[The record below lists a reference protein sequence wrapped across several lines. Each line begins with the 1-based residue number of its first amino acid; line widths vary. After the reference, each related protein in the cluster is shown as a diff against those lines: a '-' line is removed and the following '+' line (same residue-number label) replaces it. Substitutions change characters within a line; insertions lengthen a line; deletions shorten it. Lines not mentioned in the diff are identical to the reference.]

1 MADAEKKTK
10 CEKLLE
16 KEEKKREKRIMK
28 EKSKQYD
35 GGFTARC
42 VALLLGFVLG
52 VVGTIGGA
60 AGAGYYLVSHK
71 SVKEV
76 AGIAGGDK
84 FDLDKYLSAEYSE
97 KTLLQFFKDLG
108 DVTSKL
114 KGAEASISTLAEIS
128 PYVSDIADKLAG
140 KLSELG
146 LDVDADALKTTPF
159 NRLSEFLQETVQ
171 NTRLGTLIGAKPDG
185 TIMGLLCYGEE
196 GVNYTLDE
204 DGNITWIGDSHE
216 LSVKD
221 FMDNGATSDVF
232 NRLSLKAV
240 METNG
245 SVNTS
250 DPITRVL
257 VYGTKGVDYAAVA
270 GADGKETIIMLP
282 LAYDYNEGTGVLTDD
297 HNKEVTNFYS
307 YDAATKVI
315 ALFGSETPAEGDT
328 PSSYLYET
336 DGKWYAYATET
347 DLAAA
352 VAGEASAAKKRILHK
367 ATTLGNLLKGDFMGM
382 VEGVELASLLNV
394 TADSEGTLLAI
405 AYGNEGEDYRI
416 ETDAAGNKNI
426 VMQNGAK
433 PRTIKDLRDGN
444 VKFEDL
450 ELGGILKIK
459 PHDGSNET
467 KLNLAYGEEGKHY
480 TYDDSAEKITW
491 LNKRY
496 IEKTDGAETAL
507 YDADGKKIDGATKN
521 GGEWTFTQDGVS
533 YTAKKAG
540 TLGLHTFYAY
550 KVGETAPVTYK
561 ARTIADLK
569 NLQTTELV
577 GRSSLESLLGV
588 GADTDGVLRSLAYGK
603 QGLSYRIEETT
614 DGNGNVTK
622 SIVMLPVTYT
632 FDGTDWKD
640 ENGAIVTPVSSD
652 GNTYEFL
659 FSEDGVFGYVY
670 AENVTAAGSY
680 PLCDAFGAALTHKK
694 RSIDSLKAENATK
707 AFNEIELRAI
717 VPENTGDSINLYLLY
732 GKAGIDYEIDAEG
745 NVKMLNGAVP
755 KTIGSLREK
764 GENSIFSKLRRELTI
779 GQMLGNVDDNKILKN
794 LKDSTLDSLG
804 ADIKRLTVGSIFEDA
819 DSNKILK
826 PLKYS
831 TFDTL
836 NDDIKNLKITDVFE
850 DDIYYKNAD
859 GDFTDKNGNVVTY
872 ENKVMRGEWNY
883 LLRDPSDPTKTPD
896 SYTVVNMG
904 ALTNNMTENVKNSSV
919 YKLNEDF
926 NLEIDTSATS
936 FLHLALSGTN
946 LQTLVTAGKME
957 SARKDELT
965 GKHVGDL
972 TIKELFDYIPTLIGS
987 VPGV

>member
-1 MADAEKKTK
+1 MV
-10 CEKLLE
+10 
-16 KEEKKREKRIMK
+16 RI
-28 EKSKQYD
+28 
-35 GGFTARC
+35 
-42 VALLLGFVLG
+42 
-52 VVGTIGGA
+52 
-60 AGAGYYLVSHK
+60 
-71 SVKEV
+71 
-76 AGIAGGDK
+76 
-84 FDLDKYLSAEYSE
+84 
-97 KTLLQFFKDLG
+97 
-108 DVTSKL
+108 
-114 KGAEASISTLAEIS
+114 
-128 PYVSDIADKLAG
+128 
-140 KLSELG
+140 
-146 LDVDADALKTTPF
+146 
-159 NRLSEFLQETVQ
+159 
-171 NTRLGTLIGAKPDG
+171 
-185 TIMGLLCYGEE
+185 
-196 GVNYTLDE
+196 
-204 DGNITWIGDSHE
+204 
-216 LSVKD
+216 
-221 FMDNGATSDVF
+221 
-232 NRLSLKAV
+232 
-240 METNG
+240 
-245 SVNTS
+245 
-250 DPITRVL
+250 
-257 VYGTKGVDYAAVA
+257 
-270 GADGKETIIMLP
+270 
-282 LAYDYNEGTGVLTDD
+282 
-297 HNKEVTNFYS
+297 
-307 YDAATKVI
+307 
-315 ALFGSETPAEGDT
+315 
-328 PSSYLYET
+328 
-336 DGKWYAYATET
+336 
-347 DLAAA
+347 
-352 VAGEASAAKKRILHK
+352 
-367 ATTLGNLLKGDFMGM
+367 
-382 VEGVELASLLNV
+382 
-394 TADSEGTLLAI
+394 
-405 AYGNEGEDYRI
+405 
-416 ETDAAGNKNI
+416 
-426 VMQNGAK
+426 
-433 PRTIKDLRDGN
+433 RDGN

-459 PHDGSNET
+459 PHDGTNET
-467 KLNLAYGEEGKHY
+467 MLNLAYGEEGKHY

-577 GRSSLESLLGV
+577 GGSSLESFLGV
-588 GADTDGVLRSLAYGK
+588 GADTDGMLRSLAYGK

-659 FSEDGVFGYVY
+659 FSEDGVFEYVY

-745 NVKMLNGAVP
+745 NVKMLNGAAP
-755 KTIGSLREK
+755 KTIGALREK
-764 GENSIFSKLRRELTI
+764 GENSVFSKLRRELTI

-826 PLKYS
+826 PLKNS

-859 GDFTDKNGNVVTY
+859 GHFTDKNGNVVTY

-987 VPGV
+987 DPGL

>member
-1 MADAEKKTK
+1 
-10 CEKLLE
+10 
-16 KEEKKREKRIMK
+16 
-28 EKSKQYD
+28 
-35 GGFTARC
+35 
-42 VALLLGFVLG
+42 
-52 VVGTIGGA
+52 
-60 AGAGYYLVSHK
+60 
-71 SVKEV
+71 
-76 AGIAGGDK
+76 
-84 FDLDKYLSAEYSE
+84 
-97 KTLLQFFKDLG
+97 
-108 DVTSKL
+108 
-114 KGAEASISTLAEIS
+114 
-128 PYVSDIADKLAG
+128 
-140 KLSELG
+140 
-146 LDVDADALKTTPF
+146 
-159 NRLSEFLQETVQ
+159 
-171 NTRLGTLIGAKPDG
+171 
-185 TIMGLLCYGEE
+185 
-196 GVNYTLDE
+196 
-204 DGNITWIGDSHE
+204 
-216 LSVKD
+216 
-221 FMDNGATSDVF
+221 
-232 NRLSLKAV
+232 
-240 METNG
+240 
-245 SVNTS
+245 
-250 DPITRVL
+250 
-257 VYGTKGVDYAAVA
+257 
-270 GADGKETIIMLP
+270 
-282 LAYDYNEGTGVLTDD
+282 
-297 HNKEVTNFYS
+297 
-307 YDAATKVI
+307 
-315 ALFGSETPAEGDT
+315 
-328 PSSYLYET
+328 
-336 DGKWYAYATET
+336 
-347 DLAAA
+347 
-352 VAGEASAAKKRILHK
+352 
-367 ATTLGNLLKGDFMGM
+367 
-382 VEGVELASLLNV
+382 
-394 TADSEGTLLAI
+394 
-405 AYGNEGEDYRI
+405 
-416 ETDAAGNKNI
+416 
-426 VMQNGAK
+426 MQNGAK

-450 ELGGILKIK
+450 ELGDILKIK

-745 NVKMLNGAVP
+745 NVKMLNGAAP
-755 KTIGSLREK
+755 KTIGALREK

-826 PLKYS
+826 PLKNS

-896 SYTVVNMG
+896 SYTLVNMG

>member
-1 MADAEKKTK
+1 M
-10 CEKLLE
+10 
-16 KEEKKREKRIMK
+16 
-28 EKSKQYD
+28 
-35 GGFTARC
+35 
-42 VALLLGFVLG
+42 
-52 VVGTIGGA
+52 
-60 AGAGYYLVSHK
+60 
-71 SVKEV
+71 
-76 AGIAGGDK
+76 
-84 FDLDKYLSAEYSE
+84 
-97 KTLLQFFKDLG
+97 
-108 DVTSKL
+108 
-114 KGAEASISTLAEIS
+114 
-128 PYVSDIADKLAG
+128 
-140 KLSELG
+140 
-146 LDVDADALKTTPF
+146 
-159 NRLSEFLQETVQ
+159 
-171 NTRLGTLIGAKPDG
+171 
-185 TIMGLLCYGEE
+185 
-196 GVNYTLDE
+196 
-204 DGNITWIGDSHE
+204 
-216 LSVKD
+216 
-221 FMDNGATSDVF
+221 
-232 NRLSLKAV
+232 
-240 METNG
+240 
-245 SVNTS
+245 
-250 DPITRVL
+250 
-257 VYGTKGVDYAAVA
+257 
-270 GADGKETIIMLP
+270 
-282 LAYDYNEGTGVLTDD
+282 
-297 HNKEVTNFYS
+297 
-307 YDAATKVI
+307 
-315 ALFGSETPAEGDT
+315 
-328 PSSYLYET
+328 
-336 DGKWYAYATET
+336 
-347 DLAAA
+347 
-352 VAGEASAAKKRILHK
+352 
-367 ATTLGNLLKGDFMGM
+367 
-382 VEGVELASLLNV
+382 
-394 TADSEGTLLAI
+394 
-405 AYGNEGEDYRI
+405 
-416 ETDAAGNKNI
+416 
-426 VMQNGAK
+426 
-433 PRTIKDLRDGN
+433 
-444 VKFEDL
+444 
-450 ELGGILKIK
+450 
-459 PHDGSNET
+459 
-467 KLNLAYGEEGKHY
+467 
-480 TYDDSAEKITW
+480 
-491 LNKRY
+491 
-496 IEKTDGAETAL
+496 
-507 YDADGKKIDGATKN
+507 
-521 GGEWTFTQDGVS
+521 
-533 YTAKKAG
+533 
-540 TLGLHTFYAY
+540 HTFYAY

-577 GRSSLESLLGV
+577 GGSSLESLLGV

-614 DGNGNVTK
+614 DGYGNVTK

-632 FDGTDWKD
+632 FDGTDWKG

-652 GNTYEFL
+652 GDTYEFL

-707 AFNEIELRAI
+707 VFNEIELRAI

-745 NVKMLNGAVP
+745 NVKMLNGAAP
-755 KTIGSLREK
+755 KTIGALREK

-826 PLKYS
+826 PLKNS

-859 GDFTDKNGNVVTY
+859 GHFTDKNGNVVTY

-987 VPGV
+987 VPGL

>member
-1 MADAEKKTK
+1 
-10 CEKLLE
+10 
-16 KEEKKREKRIMK
+16 
-28 EKSKQYD
+28 
-35 GGFTARC
+35 
-42 VALLLGFVLG
+42 
-52 VVGTIGGA
+52 
-60 AGAGYYLVSHK
+60 
-71 SVKEV
+71 
-76 AGIAGGDK
+76 
-84 FDLDKYLSAEYSE
+84 
-97 KTLLQFFKDLG
+97 
-108 DVTSKL
+108 
-114 KGAEASISTLAEIS
+114 
-128 PYVSDIADKLAG
+128 
-140 KLSELG
+140 
-146 LDVDADALKTTPF
+146 
-159 NRLSEFLQETVQ
+159 
-171 NTRLGTLIGAKPDG
+171 
-185 TIMGLLCYGEE
+185 
-196 GVNYTLDE
+196 
-204 DGNITWIGDSHE
+204 
-216 LSVKD
+216 
-221 FMDNGATSDVF
+221 
-232 NRLSLKAV
+232 
-240 METNG
+240 
-245 SVNTS
+245 
-250 DPITRVL
+250 
-257 VYGTKGVDYAAVA
+257 
-270 GADGKETIIMLP
+270 MLP

-315 ALFGSETPAEGDT
+315 ALFSSETPAEGNI

-336 DGKWYAYATET
+336 GGKWYAYATET

-352 VAGEASAAKKRILHK
+352 VAGEASAAEKRILHK

-450 ELGGILKIK
+450 ELGDILKIK

-632 FDGTDWKD
+632 FDDTDWKD

-670 AENVTAAGSY
+670 AENVSAAGSY

-717 VPENTGDSINLYLLY
+717 IPENTGDSINLYLLY

-826 PLKYS
+826 PLKNS

-836 NDDIKNLKITDVFE
+836 NDDIKKLKITDVFE

-896 SYTVVNMG
+896 SYTLVNMG

-946 LQTLVTAGKME
+946 LQTLVTDGKME

-987 VPGV
+987 VPGL

>member
-1 MADAEKKTK
+1 
-10 CEKLLE
+10 
-16 KEEKKREKRIMK
+16 
-28 EKSKQYD
+28 
-35 GGFTARC
+35 
-42 VALLLGFVLG
+42 
-52 VVGTIGGA
+52 
-60 AGAGYYLVSHK
+60 
-71 SVKEV
+71 
-76 AGIAGGDK
+76 
-84 FDLDKYLSAEYSE
+84 
-97 KTLLQFFKDLG
+97 
-108 DVTSKL
+108 
-114 KGAEASISTLAEIS
+114 
-128 PYVSDIADKLAG
+128 
-140 KLSELG
+140 
-146 LDVDADALKTTPF
+146 
-159 NRLSEFLQETVQ
+159 
-171 NTRLGTLIGAKPDG
+171 
-185 TIMGLLCYGEE
+185 
-196 GVNYTLDE
+196 
-204 DGNITWIGDSHE
+204 
-216 LSVKD
+216 
-221 FMDNGATSDVF
+221 
-232 NRLSLKAV
+232 
-240 METNG
+240 
-245 SVNTS
+245 
-250 DPITRVL
+250 
-257 VYGTKGVDYAAVA
+257 
-270 GADGKETIIMLP
+270 
-282 LAYDYNEGTGVLTDD
+282 
-297 HNKEVTNFYS
+297 
-307 YDAATKVI
+307 
-315 ALFGSETPAEGDT
+315 
-328 PSSYLYET
+328 
-336 DGKWYAYATET
+336 
-347 DLAAA
+347 
-352 VAGEASAAKKRILHK
+352 
-367 ATTLGNLLKGDFMGM
+367 MGM

-467 KLNLAYGEEGKHY
+467 MLNLAYGEEGKHY

-717 VPENTGDSINLYLLY
+717 IPENTGDSINLYLLY

-745 NVKMLNGAVP
+745 NVKMLNGAAP
-755 KTIGSLREK
+755 KTIGELREK

-826 PLKYS
+826 PLKNS

-896 SYTVVNMG
+896 SYTLVNMG

-936 FLHLALSGTN
+936 FLHLALSGAN

>member
-1 MADAEKKTK
+1 
-10 CEKLLE
+10 
-16 KEEKKREKRIMK
+16 
-28 EKSKQYD
+28 
-35 GGFTARC
+35 
-42 VALLLGFVLG
+42 
-52 VVGTIGGA
+52 
-60 AGAGYYLVSHK
+60 
-71 SVKEV
+71 
-76 AGIAGGDK
+76 
-84 FDLDKYLSAEYSE
+84 
-97 KTLLQFFKDLG
+97 
-108 DVTSKL
+108 
-114 KGAEASISTLAEIS
+114 
-128 PYVSDIADKLAG
+128 
-140 KLSELG
+140 
-146 LDVDADALKTTPF
+146 
-159 NRLSEFLQETVQ
+159 
-171 NTRLGTLIGAKPDG
+171 
-185 TIMGLLCYGEE
+185 
-196 GVNYTLDE
+196 
-204 DGNITWIGDSHE
+204 
-216 LSVKD
+216 
-221 FMDNGATSDVF
+221 
-232 NRLSLKAV
+232 
-240 METNG
+240 
-245 SVNTS
+245 
-250 DPITRVL
+250 
-257 VYGTKGVDYAAVA
+257 
-270 GADGKETIIMLP
+270 
-282 LAYDYNEGTGVLTDD
+282 
-297 HNKEVTNFYS
+297 
-307 YDAATKVI
+307 
-315 ALFGSETPAEGDT
+315 
-328 PSSYLYET
+328 
-336 DGKWYAYATET
+336 
-347 DLAAA
+347 
-352 VAGEASAAKKRILHK
+352 
-367 ATTLGNLLKGDFMGM
+367 MGM

-405 AYGNEGEDYRI
+405 AYGTEGEDYRI

-450 ELGGILKIK
+450 ELGDILKIK

-521 GGEWTFTQDGVS
+521 GGEWTFTQNGVS

-659 FSEDGVFGYVY
+659 FSEDGAFGYVY
-670 AENVTAAGSY
+670 AENVSAAGSY

-826 PLKYS
+826 PLKNS

-836 NDDIKNLKITDVFE
+836 NDDIKKLKITDVFE
-850 DDIYYKNAD
+850 DDIYYKDAD
-859 GDFTDKNGNVVTY
+859 GNFTDKNGNVVTY

-896 SYTVVNMG
+896 SYTLVNMG

>member
-1 MADAEKKTK
+1 
-10 CEKLLE
+10 
-16 KEEKKREKRIMK
+16 
-28 EKSKQYD
+28 
-35 GGFTARC
+35 
-42 VALLLGFVLG
+42 
-52 VVGTIGGA
+52 
-60 AGAGYYLVSHK
+60 
-71 SVKEV
+71 
-76 AGIAGGDK
+76 
-84 FDLDKYLSAEYSE
+84 
-97 KTLLQFFKDLG
+97 
-108 DVTSKL
+108 
-114 KGAEASISTLAEIS
+114 
-128 PYVSDIADKLAG
+128 
-140 KLSELG
+140 
-146 LDVDADALKTTPF
+146 
-159 NRLSEFLQETVQ
+159 
-171 NTRLGTLIGAKPDG
+171 
-185 TIMGLLCYGEE
+185 
-196 GVNYTLDE
+196 
-204 DGNITWIGDSHE
+204 
-216 LSVKD
+216 
-221 FMDNGATSDVF
+221 
-232 NRLSLKAV
+232 
-240 METNG
+240 
-245 SVNTS
+245 
-250 DPITRVL
+250 
-257 VYGTKGVDYAAVA
+257 
-270 GADGKETIIMLP
+270 
-282 LAYDYNEGTGVLTDD
+282 
-297 HNKEVTNFYS
+297 
-307 YDAATKVI
+307 
-315 ALFGSETPAEGDT
+315 
-328 PSSYLYET
+328 
-336 DGKWYAYATET
+336 
-347 DLAAA
+347 
-352 VAGEASAAKKRILHK
+352 
-367 ATTLGNLLKGDFMGM
+367 MGM

-450 ELGGILKIK
+450 ELGGILKIT
-459 PHDGSNET
+459 PHDGTNET
-467 KLNLAYGEEGKHY
+467 MLNLAYGEEGKHY

-577 GRSSLESLLGV
+577 GGSSLENLLGV
-588 GADTDGVLRSLAYGK
+588 GADTDGILRSLAYGK
-603 QGLSYRIEETT
+603 QGLSYRIDETT

-659 FSEDGVFGYVY
+659 FSEDGVFEYVY
-670 AENVTAAGSY
+670 AENVSAAGSY

-745 NVKMLNGAVP
+745 NVKMLNGAAP
-755 KTIGSLREK
+755 KTIGALREK

-819 DSNKILK
+819 DSTKILK
-826 PLKYS
+826 PLKNS

-859 GDFTDKNGNVVTY
+859 GHFTDKNGNVVTY

-987 VPGV
+987 VPGL

>member
-1 MADAEKKTK
+1 
-10 CEKLLE
+10 
-16 KEEKKREKRIMK
+16 
-28 EKSKQYD
+28 
-35 GGFTARC
+35 
-42 VALLLGFVLG
+42 
-52 VVGTIGGA
+52 
-60 AGAGYYLVSHK
+60 
-71 SVKEV
+71 
-76 AGIAGGDK
+76 
-84 FDLDKYLSAEYSE
+84 
-97 KTLLQFFKDLG
+97 
-108 DVTSKL
+108 
-114 KGAEASISTLAEIS
+114 
-128 PYVSDIADKLAG
+128 
-140 KLSELG
+140 
-146 LDVDADALKTTPF
+146 
-159 NRLSEFLQETVQ
+159 
-171 NTRLGTLIGAKPDG
+171 
-185 TIMGLLCYGEE
+185 
-196 GVNYTLDE
+196 
-204 DGNITWIGDSHE
+204 
-216 LSVKD
+216 
-221 FMDNGATSDVF
+221 
-232 NRLSLKAV
+232 
-240 METNG
+240 
-245 SVNTS
+245 
-250 DPITRVL
+250 
-257 VYGTKGVDYAAVA
+257 
-270 GADGKETIIMLP
+270 
-282 LAYDYNEGTGVLTDD
+282 
-297 HNKEVTNFYS
+297 
-307 YDAATKVI
+307 
-315 ALFGSETPAEGDT
+315 
-328 PSSYLYET
+328 
-336 DGKWYAYATET
+336 
-347 DLAAA
+347 
-352 VAGEASAAKKRILHK
+352 
-367 ATTLGNLLKGDFMGM
+367 MGM

-426 VMQNGAK
+426 VLQNGAK

-450 ELGGILKIK
+450 ELGDILKIK

-467 KLNLAYGEEGKHY
+467 MLNLAYGEEGKHY

-521 GGEWTFTQDGVS
+521 GGEWTFMQDGVS

-540 TLGLHTFYAY
+540 ALGLHTFYAY

-577 GRSSLESLLGV
+577 GGSSLESFLGV
-588 GADTDGVLRSLAYGK
+588 GADTDGMLRSLAYGK

-640 ENGAIVTPVSSD
+640 ENGAMVTPVSSD

-670 AENVTAAGSY
+670 AENVSAAGSY

-694 RSIDSLKAENATK
+694 RSLDSLKAENATK

-745 NVKMLNGAVP
+745 NVKMLNGAAP
-755 KTIGSLREK
+755 KTIGALREK
-764 GENSIFSKLRRELTI
+764 GENSVFSKLRRELTI

-826 PLKYS
+826 PLKNS

-859 GDFTDKNGNVVTY
+859 GNFTDKNGNVVTY

-896 SYTVVNMG
+896 SYTLVNMG

-987 VPGV
+987 VPGL

>member
-52 VVGTIGGA
+52 VAGTIGGA

-204 DGNITWIGDSHE
+204 NGNITWIGDSHE

-257 VYGTKGVDYAAVA
+257 VYGTKDVDYAAVA

-297 HNKEVTNFYS
+297 HDKEVANFYS

-367 ATTLGNLLKGDFMGM
+367 ATTLGNLLKGDFTGM

-450 ELGGILKIK
+450 ELGDILKIK

-496 IEKTDGAETAL
+496 IEKT
-507 YDADGKKIDGATKN
+507 DGATKN

-670 AENVTAAGSY
+670 AENVTAAGNY

-745 NVKMLNGAVP
+745 NVKMLNGAAP
-755 KTIGSLREK
+755 KTIGALREK

-826 PLKYS
+826 PLKNS

-926 NLEIDTSATS
+926 NLEIDISATS

-946 LQTLVTAGKME
+946 LQTLVTDGKME

>member
-1 MADAEKKTK
+1 
-10 CEKLLE
+10 
-16 KEEKKREKRIMK
+16 
-28 EKSKQYD
+28 
-35 GGFTARC
+35 
-42 VALLLGFVLG
+42 
-52 VVGTIGGA
+52 
-60 AGAGYYLVSHK
+60 
-71 SVKEV
+71 
-76 AGIAGGDK
+76 
-84 FDLDKYLSAEYSE
+84 
-97 KTLLQFFKDLG
+97 
-108 DVTSKL
+108 
-114 KGAEASISTLAEIS
+114 
-128 PYVSDIADKLAG
+128 
-140 KLSELG
+140 
-146 LDVDADALKTTPF
+146 
-159 NRLSEFLQETVQ
+159 
-171 NTRLGTLIGAKPDG
+171 
-185 TIMGLLCYGEE
+185 
-196 GVNYTLDE
+196 
-204 DGNITWIGDSHE
+204 
-216 LSVKD
+216 
-221 FMDNGATSDVF
+221 
-232 NRLSLKAV
+232 
-240 METNG
+240 
-245 SVNTS
+245 
-250 DPITRVL
+250 
-257 VYGTKGVDYAAVA
+257 
-270 GADGKETIIMLP
+270 
-282 LAYDYNEGTGVLTDD
+282 
-297 HNKEVTNFYS
+297 
-307 YDAATKVI
+307 
-315 ALFGSETPAEGDT
+315 
-328 PSSYLYET
+328 
-336 DGKWYAYATET
+336 
-347 DLAAA
+347 
-352 VAGEASAAKKRILHK
+352 
-367 ATTLGNLLKGDFMGM
+367 MGM

-394 TADSEGTLLAI
+394 TADSEGTLLAL

-450 ELGGILKIK
+450 ELGDILKIK

-659 FSEDGVFGYVY
+659 FSEDGAFGYVY
-670 AENVTAAGSY
+670 AENVSAAGSY

-745 NVKMLNGAVP
+745 NVKMLNGAAP
-755 KTIGSLREK
+755 KTIGELREK

-826 PLKYS
+826 PLKDS

-836 NDDIKNLKITDVFE
+836 NDDIKKLKITDVFE
-850 DDIYYKNAD
+850 DDIYYKNSD
-859 GDFTDKNGNVVTY
+859 GKFTDKNGNVVTY

-896 SYTVVNMG
+896 SYTLVNMG

-987 VPGV
+987 VPGL

>member
-1 MADAEKKTK
+1 M
-10 CEKLLE
+10 
-16 KEEKKREKRIMK
+16 
-28 EKSKQYD
+28 
-35 GGFTARC
+35 
-42 VALLLGFVLG
+42 
-52 VVGTIGGA
+52 
-60 AGAGYYLVSHK
+60 
-71 SVKEV
+71 
-76 AGIAGGDK
+76 
-84 FDLDKYLSAEYSE
+84 
-97 KTLLQFFKDLG
+97 
-108 DVTSKL
+108 
-114 KGAEASISTLAEIS
+114 
-128 PYVSDIADKLAG
+128 
-140 KLSELG
+140 
-146 LDVDADALKTTPF
+146 
-159 NRLSEFLQETVQ
+159 
-171 NTRLGTLIGAKPDG
+171 
-185 TIMGLLCYGEE
+185 
-196 GVNYTLDE
+196 
-204 DGNITWIGDSHE
+204 
-216 LSVKD
+216 
-221 FMDNGATSDVF
+221 
-232 NRLSLKAV
+232 
-240 METNG
+240 
-245 SVNTS
+245 
-250 DPITRVL
+250 
-257 VYGTKGVDYAAVA
+257 
-270 GADGKETIIMLP
+270 
-282 LAYDYNEGTGVLTDD
+282 
-297 HNKEVTNFYS
+297 
-307 YDAATKVI
+307 
-315 ALFGSETPAEGDT
+315 
-328 PSSYLYET
+328 
-336 DGKWYAYATET
+336 
-347 DLAAA
+347 
-352 VAGEASAAKKRILHK
+352 
-367 ATTLGNLLKGDFMGM
+367 
-382 VEGVELASLLNV
+382 
-394 TADSEGTLLAI
+394 
-405 AYGNEGEDYRI
+405 
-416 ETDAAGNKNI
+416 
-426 VMQNGAK
+426 
-433 PRTIKDLRDGN
+433 
-444 VKFEDL
+444 
-450 ELGGILKIK
+450 
-459 PHDGSNET
+459 
-467 KLNLAYGEEGKHY
+467 
-480 TYDDSAEKITW
+480 
-491 LNKRY
+491 
-496 IEKTDGAETAL
+496 
-507 YDADGKKIDGATKN
+507 
-521 GGEWTFTQDGVS
+521 
-533 YTAKKAG
+533 
-540 TLGLHTFYAY
+540 
-550 KVGETAPVTYK
+550 
-561 ARTIADLK
+561 
-569 NLQTTELV
+569 
-577 GRSSLESLLGV
+577 
-588 GADTDGVLRSLAYGK
+588 LRSLAYGK

-670 AENVTAAGSY
+670 AENVTAAGNY

-745 NVKMLNGAVP
+745 NVKMLNGAAP
-755 KTIGSLREK
+755 KTIGALREK

-826 PLKYS
+826 PLKNS

>member
-10 CEKLLE
+10 REKLLE

-52 VVGTIGGA
+52 VAGTIGGA

-204 DGNITWIGDSHE
+204 NGNITWIGASHE

-221 FMDNGATSDVF
+221 FMDNGASSDVF

-245 SVNTS
+245 SVNTN

-257 VYGTKGVDYAAVA
+257 VYGTKDVDYAAVA

-352 VAGEASAAKKRILHK
+352 VAGEASAAEKRILHK

-450 ELGGILKIK
+450 ELGDILKIK

-496 IEKTDGAETAL
+496 IEKTDGA
-507 YDADGKKIDGATKN
+507 DGKKIDGATKN

-550 KVGETAPVTYK
+550 KVGGTAPVTYK

-659 FSEDGVFGYVY
+659 FSEDGAFGYVY
-670 AENVTAAGSY
+670 AENVSAAGSY

-826 PLKYS
+826 PLKDS

-896 SYTVVNMG
+896 SYTLVNMG

-946 LQTLVTAGKME
+946 LQTLVTDGKME

-987 VPGV
+987 VPGL

>member
-52 VVGTIGGA
+52 VAGTIGGA

-204 DGNITWIGDSHE
+204 NGNITWIGDSHE

-257 VYGTKGVDYAAVA
+257 VYGTKDVDYAAVA

-282 LAYDYNEGTGVLTDD
+282 LTYDYNEGTGILTDD

-352 VAGEASAAKKRILHK
+352 VAGEASAAEKRILHK

-405 AYGNEGEDYRI
+405 AYGTEGEDYRI

-450 ELGGILKIK
+450 ELGDILKIK

-496 IEKTDGAETAL
+496 IEKTDG
-507 YDADGKKIDGATKN
+507 ADGKKIDGATKN

-659 FSEDGVFGYVY
+659 FSEDGAFGYVY
-670 AENVTAAGSY
+670 AENVSAAGSY

-745 NVKMLNGAVP
+745 NVKMLNGAAP
-755 KTIGSLREK
+755 KTIGALREK

-826 PLKYS
+826 PLKNS

-883 LLRDPSDPTKTPD
+883 LLRDQSDPTKTPD
-896 SYTVVNMG
+896 SYTLVNMG

-965 GKHVGDL
+965 GKRVGDL
-972 TIKELFDYIPTLIGS
+972 TIKELFDYIPTLIAS
-987 VPGV
+987 VPGL

>member
-10 CEKLLE
+10 REKLLE

-52 VVGTIGGA
+52 VAGTIGGA
-60 AGAGYYLVSHK
+60 AGAGYYIVSHK

-108 DVTSKL
+108 AVTSKL

-204 DGNITWIGDSHE
+204 NGNITWIGASHE

-257 VYGTKGVDYAAVA
+257 VYGTKDVDYAAVA

-282 LAYDYNEGTGVLTDD
+282 LTYDYNEGTGVLTDD
-297 HNKEVTNFYS
+297 HDKEVTNFYS

-336 DGKWYAYATET
+336 DGQWYAYATET

-352 VAGEASAAKKRILHK
+352 VAGEASAAEKRILHK

-405 AYGNEGEDYRI
+405 AYGNDGEDYRI

-450 ELGGILKIK
+450 ELGGILKIT
-459 PHDGSNET
+459 PHDGTNET
-467 KLNLAYGEEGKHY
+467 MLNLAYGEEGKHY

-496 IEKTDGAETAL
+496 IEKT
-507 YDADGKKIDGATKN
+507 DGATKN

-577 GRSSLESLLGV
+577 GGSSLESFLGV
-588 GADTDGVLRSLAYGK
+588 GADTDGMLRSLAYGK

-640 ENGAIVTPVSSD
+640 ENGAMVTPVSSD

-670 AENVTAAGSY
+670 AENVSAAGSY

-694 RSIDSLKAENATK
+694 RSLDSLKAENATK

-745 NVKMLNGAVP
+745 NVKMLNGAAP
-755 KTIGSLREK
+755 KTIGALREK
-764 GENSIFSKLRRELTI
+764 GENSVFSKLRRELTI

-826 PLKYS
+826 PLKNS

-859 GDFTDKNGNVVTY
+859 GNFTDKNGNVVTY

-896 SYTVVNMG
+896 SYTLVNMG

>member
-10 CEKLLE
+10 REKLLE

-52 VVGTIGGA
+52 VAGTIGGA

-108 DVTSKL
+108 AVTSKL

-204 DGNITWIGDSHE
+204 NGNITWIGASHE

-245 SVNTS
+245 NVNTN

-257 VYGTKGVDYAAVA
+257 VYGTKDVDYAAVA

-282 LAYDYNEGTGVLTDD
+282 LSYDYNEGTGILTDD
-297 HNKEVTNFYS
+297 HDKEVTNFYS

-352 VAGEASAAKKRILHK
+352 VAGEASAAEKRILHK

-467 KLNLAYGEEGKHY
+467 MLNLAYGEEGKHY

-496 IEKTDGAETAL
+496 IEKT
-507 YDADGKKIDGATKN
+507 DGATKN

-577 GRSSLESLLGV
+577 GGSSLESLLGV

-707 AFNEIELRAI
+707 VFNEIELRAI
-717 VPENTGDSINLYLLY
+717 VPENKGDSINLYLLY

-745 NVKMLNGAVP
+745 NVKMLNGAAP
-755 KTIGSLREK
+755 KTIGELREK

-826 PLKYS
+826 PLKNS

-859 GDFTDKNGNVVTY
+859 GHFTDKNGNVVTY

-904 ALTNNMTENVKNSSV
+904 VLTNNMTENVKNSSV

-965 GKHVGDL
+965 GKRVGDL
-972 TIKELFDYIPTLIGS
+972 TIKELFDYIPTLIAS
-987 VPGV
+987 DPGL

>member
-1 MADAEKKTK
+1 
-10 CEKLLE
+10 
-16 KEEKKREKRIMK
+16 
-28 EKSKQYD
+28 
-35 GGFTARC
+35 
-42 VALLLGFVLG
+42 
-52 VVGTIGGA
+52 
-60 AGAGYYLVSHK
+60 
-71 SVKEV
+71 
-76 AGIAGGDK
+76 
-84 FDLDKYLSAEYSE
+84 
-97 KTLLQFFKDLG
+97 
-108 DVTSKL
+108 
-114 KGAEASISTLAEIS
+114 
-128 PYVSDIADKLAG
+128 
-140 KLSELG
+140 
-146 LDVDADALKTTPF
+146 
-159 NRLSEFLQETVQ
+159 
-171 NTRLGTLIGAKPDG
+171 
-185 TIMGLLCYGEE
+185 
-196 GVNYTLDE
+196 
-204 DGNITWIGDSHE
+204 
-216 LSVKD
+216 
-221 FMDNGATSDVF
+221 
-232 NRLSLKAV
+232 
-240 METNG
+240 
-245 SVNTS
+245 
-250 DPITRVL
+250 
-257 VYGTKGVDYAAVA
+257 
-270 GADGKETIIMLP
+270 
-282 LAYDYNEGTGVLTDD
+282 
-297 HNKEVTNFYS
+297 
-307 YDAATKVI
+307 
-315 ALFGSETPAEGDT
+315 
-328 PSSYLYET
+328 
-336 DGKWYAYATET
+336 
-347 DLAAA
+347 
-352 VAGEASAAKKRILHK
+352 
-367 ATTLGNLLKGDFMGM
+367 MGM

-467 KLNLAYGEEGKHY
+467 MLNLAYGEEGKHY

-521 GGEWTFTQDGVS
+521 GGEWTFTRDGVS

-577 GRSSLESLLGV
+577 GGSSLESFLGV
-588 GADTDGVLRSLAYGK
+588 GADTDGILRSLAYGK

-659 FSEDGVFGYVY
+659 FSEDGVFEYVY
-670 AENVTAAGSY
+670 AENVSATGSY

-694 RSIDSLKAENATK
+694 RSLDSLKAENATK

-745 NVKMLNGAVP
+745 NVKMLNGAAP
-755 KTIGSLREK
+755 KTIGALREK

-826 PLKYS
+826 PLKNS

-859 GDFTDKNGNVVTY
+859 GHFTDKNGNVVTY

-896 SYTVVNMG
+896 SYTLVNMG

-987 VPGV
+987 VPGL

>member
-1 MADAEKKTK
+1 
-10 CEKLLE
+10 
-16 KEEKKREKRIMK
+16 
-28 EKSKQYD
+28 
-35 GGFTARC
+35 
-42 VALLLGFVLG
+42 
-52 VVGTIGGA
+52 
-60 AGAGYYLVSHK
+60 
-71 SVKEV
+71 
-76 AGIAGGDK
+76 
-84 FDLDKYLSAEYSE
+84 
-97 KTLLQFFKDLG
+97 
-108 DVTSKL
+108 
-114 KGAEASISTLAEIS
+114 
-128 PYVSDIADKLAG
+128 
-140 KLSELG
+140 
-146 LDVDADALKTTPF
+146 
-159 NRLSEFLQETVQ
+159 
-171 NTRLGTLIGAKPDG
+171 
-185 TIMGLLCYGEE
+185 
-196 GVNYTLDE
+196 
-204 DGNITWIGDSHE
+204 
-216 LSVKD
+216 
-221 FMDNGATSDVF
+221 
-232 NRLSLKAV
+232 
-240 METNG
+240 
-245 SVNTS
+245 
-250 DPITRVL
+250 
-257 VYGTKGVDYAAVA
+257 
-270 GADGKETIIMLP
+270 
-282 LAYDYNEGTGVLTDD
+282 
-297 HNKEVTNFYS
+297 
-307 YDAATKVI
+307 
-315 ALFGSETPAEGDT
+315 
-328 PSSYLYET
+328 
-336 DGKWYAYATET
+336 
-347 DLAAA
+347 
-352 VAGEASAAKKRILHK
+352 
-367 ATTLGNLLKGDFMGM
+367 MGM

-444 VKFEDL
+444 VQFEDL

-467 KLNLAYGEEGKHY
+467 MLNLAYGEEGKHY

-496 IEKTDGAETAL
+496 IEKTDGAETAF

-577 GRSSLESLLGV
+577 GGSSLESLLGV

-640 ENGAIVTPVSSD
+640 ENSAIVTPVSSD

-659 FSEDGVFGYVY
+659 FSEDGVFEYVY
-670 AENVTAAGSY
+670 AENVSAAGSY

-694 RSIDSLKAENATK
+694 RSLDSLKAENATK

-745 NVKMLNGAVP
+745 NVKMLNGAAP
-755 KTIGSLREK
+755 KTIGALREK

-826 PLKYS
+826 PLKNS

-859 GDFTDKNGNVVTY
+859 GNFTDKNGNVVTY

-965 GKHVGDL
+965 GKRVGDL
-972 TIKELFDYIPTLIGS
+972 TIKELFDYIPTLIAS
-987 VPGV
+987 VPGL